1 MKLCG
6 CSRGP
11 LPESWAEGR
20 EAKGREAERA
30 APGGFP
36 PLEGPGIFVVD
47 PWRSWHKVDSKKLD
61 AFVFTMPAFRM
72 RK

>member
-36 PLEGPGIFVVD
+36 PQEGPGIFVVD
-47 PWRSWHKVDSKKLD
+47 P
-61 AFVFTMPAFRM
+61 
-72 RK
+72 